1 MKTFFILP
9 SFLSKKSY
17 EILCEFVCQIKITRI
32 FDLIKD
38 GKKIKFNFFV
48 YF

>member
-17 EILCEFVCQIKITRI
+17 ETLCEFVCQIEITRI
-32 FDLIKD
+32 FL
-38 GKKIKFNFFV
+38 FNKRWKV
-48 YF
+48 NTI